1 MKELDELAGSKKW
14 SLSRLEEIHEE
25 AKVTV
30 GGALDG
36 GSVQVGAKRK
46 RSDDGGKFLHQ
57 LVHVQ
62 IFNFRRSP
70 CEWPGS

>member
-14 SLSRLEEIHEE
+14 SLSRLDEIHEE

-36 GSVQVGAKRK
+36 GSVQVGSKRK
-46 RSDDGGKFLHQ
+46 RADDGG
-57 LVHVQ
+57 
-62 IFNFRRSP
+62 
-70 CEWPGS
+70 

>member
-1 MKELDELAGSKKW
+1 MKEFPAKVKELDELAGSKKW

-46 RSDDGGKFLHQ
+46 RSDDGGKFFTWITSRTNL
-57 LVHVQ
+57 L
-62 IFNFRRSP
+62 F
-70 CEWPGS
+70 

>member
-46 RSDDGGKFLHQ
+46 RSDDGGKF
-57 LVHVQ
+57 
-62 IFNFRRSP
+62 FT
-70 CEWPGS
+70 